1 MKKIFL
7 IISFIGMSTIA
18 YGQSTPTPPTPPVA
32 NAGTTGSGIT
42 YSYSE
47 TNTSLAISLSYK
59 ESLKQ
64 GILNIVSANFPQFN
78 GSQYINDNAVY
89 YQSITSEGNSLKI
102 ELRTKNN
109 VPASN
114 QNFQKAKLDT
124 KKMYNEI
131 YAL

>member
-1 MKKIFL
+1 
-7 IISFIGMSTIA
+7 MSTIV
-18 YGQSTPTPPTPPVA
+18 YGQNTPTPPTPPVA

-47 TNTSLAISLSYK
+47 TNTSLAISLSYS

-64 GILNIVSANFPQFN
+64 GILNIVSADFPQFN
-78 GSQYINDNAVY
+78 GSQYINDNTIY
-89 YQSITSEGNSLKI
+89 YQSIVAQGNSLKI
-102 ELRTKNN
+102 EVRTKNN
-109 VPASN
+109 VPATN
-114 QNFQKAKLDT
+114 QDFQKAKSDT